1 MWSYSYSD
9 SRLHPS
15 LRDETNRRPTAA
27 SPQEPATPPRTRWH
41 VSRSRNSR
49 WSLDP
54 SRLPDWPQRDR
65 CPGRPILSPTDEVTR
80 SGARR

>member
-49 WSLDP
+49 QRSRWGQSGVLDG
-54 SRLPDWPQRDR
+54 SRLQS
-65 CPGRPILSPTDEVTR
+65 GRPILSPTDEVTR